1 MAEAVLP
8 FLDSLSALSDPVRCR
23 MLRLL
28 DDHELTVSELCAILQ
43 LPQSTVSRHL
53 RILSDGGWASSRR
66 DGTSRYYSLV
76 RGDAGLAQVWQ
87 LTRAELEVRR
97 AVELSQD
104 ARRVAA
110 VMARRRETSVQF
122 FAGASDEW
130 DRLRAEMFGRD
141 FGPMALLG
149 WLPSEWVVG
158 DLGCGT
164 GALLPLLAPHVSRV
178 IGVDASDEMLAAAR
192 VRASDL
198 ANVEL
203 RKGSLE
209 SLPIDDRSLDA
220 AALMLVLHHVPSPAA
235 AMAEA
240 ARVLEPGGRLLI
252 VDMAPHE
259 REEYR
264 HEMGHVWLGFSDEQM
279 RRLLEQ
285 AGFTGIQVLALP
297 ASADATGPSLFA
309 ATASLPTAGSLPAS
323 GFTLRT

>member
-1 MAEAVLP
+1 
-8 FLDSLSALSDPVRCR
+8 
-23 MLRLL
+23 
-28 DDHELTVSELCAILQ
+28 
-43 LPQSTVSRHL
+43 
-53 RILSDGGWASSRR
+53 
-66 DGTSRYYSLV
+66 
-76 RGDAGLAQVWQ
+76 VWQ